1 MDTQEF
7 SNGFDTLVNSYRRFK
22 DFDKKEELDSIE
34 FNEYEK
40 SLYLTMAQEEL
51 AINLYNGRNPYG
63 LAFEGTEEMRRYLDA
78 LVKTASPEEA
88 SDDPDV
94 SDESPVAPTGVSAN
108 SSFYVLPTDI
118 AFVVY
123 EQVTYNDS
131 SLGCYNGEVVAVC
144 PVTHDEYNRLRKNP
158 FRGVTKRRVLRL
170 DAGEGI
176 VELVS
181 DYVFKDYLIRYLA
194 KPEPIILEDFDDDL
208 SINGKSEVAE
218 CALNPILHDAI
229 LQRAVQMALASKGIR
244 VNNQ

>member
-1 MDTQEF
+1 MTTQEF
-7 SNGFDTLVNSYRRFK
+7 SNNFDTLVDSYRRFK

-51 AINLYNGRNPYG
+51 VVNLYNGRNPYG
-63 LAFEGTEEMRRYLDA
+63 IAFEGTEEMRRYLDA
-78 LVKTASPEEA
+78 LVKTQKCSTAASA
-88 SDDPDV
+88 PD
-94 SDESPVAPTGVSAN
+94 GVS
-108 SSFYVLPTDI
+108 SSSVFYSLPDDL

-131 SLGCYNGEVVAVC
+131 SLGCYNGEVVAVY
-144 PVTHDEYNRLRKNP
+144 PVTHDEYNRIRKNP
-158 FRGVTKRRVLRL
+158 FRGVNKRRVLRL
-170 DAGEGI
+170 DAGESV

-181 DYVFKDYLIRYLA
+181 DYTFKDYMIRYIA
-194 KPEPIILEDFDDDL
+194 KPEPIILEDLSDENL
-208 SINGKSEVAE
+208 SIEGKTGVAG
-218 CALNPILHDAI
+218 CVINSVLHDAI